1 MSGADLYRGRM
12 ARSRNDALAAW
23 MAEHEVAAPH
33 LADLVN
39 EAMSR
44 VSGGRGNLGERTV
57 FRWLSGESR
66 WPQERIRRG
75 LEEVTG
81 LPATRLGFVPRSRAA
96 KAAAARQEDP
106 VHRRAF
112 ITAATGTALPLT
124 PRTAAAATGRIGRS
138 DVERLYS
145 RFAEIV
151 ASDHRRGG
159 VRSIEERAVDL
170 ADHALRLQQNSS
182 ASQAVRNAL
191 YGCAAAFTSSA
202 MWAATD
208 GKRFTAAQSH
218 LERAANLAAMS
229 GDQSIQFRIWSHAGS
244 LYRHM
249 GRPAD
254 ALAANDVARN
264 LAITRRDP
272 MFASLGHARHAAILG
287 LADSPTATD
296 RCLGY
301 ARDALDRATVPM
313 RRPVWIKA
321 FYGPAE
327 IESLATAAHLA
338 LGRYELAEAE
348 AHRSLA
354 HLQPHMRRTRAIIT
368 ARLARAQLGQGD
380 LEPAV
385 TTAMSIPAAD
395 ANHPRVI
402 AMLTA
407 FTTTLNKTSPHGS
420 AARTWNT
427 YLNDNRKAPAA

>member
-1 MSGADLYRGRM
+1 M
-12 ARSRNDALAAW
+12 A
-23 MAEHEVAAPH
+23 
-33 LADLVN
+33 
-39 EAMSR
+39 R
-44 VSGGRGNLGERTV
+44 VSGGRGDVGERTV
-57 FRWLSGESR
+57 FRWLSGESG

-81 LPATRLGFVPRSRAA
+81 LPATCLGFVPRSRTA

-106 VHRRAF
+106 VHRRTF
-112 ITAATGTALPLT
+112 ITAATGTALTLT
-124 PRTAAAATGRIGRS
+124 PIPTAAASGRIGRN
-138 DVERLYS
+138 DVDRLYS

-159 VRSIEERAVDL
+159 IRSIEERAVEL
-170 ADHALRLQQNSS
+170 ADQALRLQQNTS
-182 ASQAVRNAL
+182 ASQGVRNAL

-208 GKRFTAAQSH
+208 GKRFTAAQTH
-218 LERAANLAAMS
+218 LQRAASLAAMS
-229 GDQSIQFRIWSHAGS
+229 GDQGIQFRIWSHAGS

-287 LADSPTATD
+287 LAASPTATD

-301 ARDALDRATVPM
+301 ARDALGRATPTI

-327 IESLATAAHLA
+327 IDSLATAAHLA

-354 HLQPHMRRTRAIIT
+354 HLAPHMRRTRSIIT

-385 TTAMSIPAAD
+385 GTAVSIPAAD
-395 ANHPRVI
+395 AAHPRVA
-402 AMLTA
+402 AMLSA
-407 FTTTLNKTSPHGS
+407 FTATLNATAPQSS
-420 AARTWNT
+420 AARIWHT
-427 YLNDNRKAPAA
+427 YRNDSRKAPTA

>member
-1 MSGADLYRGRM
+1 M
-12 ARSRNDALAAW
+12 AWSRNDALAAW
-23 MAEHEVAAPH
+23 MTEHEIAAPH
-33 LADLVN
+33 LAELVN

-44 VSGGRGNLGERTV
+44 VSGCRGNVGERTV

-75 LEEVTG
+75 LEDVTG
-81 LPATRLGFVPRSRAA
+81 LPATHLGFVPRVGTA
-96 KAAAARQEDP
+96 KAPTARQEDP
-106 VHRRAF
+106 LHRRTF
-112 ITAATGTALPLT
+112 ITAATGTTLALT
-124 PRTAAAATGRIGRS
+124 PIPTAAASGRLGHS
-138 DVERLYS
+138 DVERLYTH
-145 RFAEIV
+145 FAEIV
-151 ASDHRRGG
+151 ATDHRQGG
-159 VRSIEERAVDL
+159 IRSTEEHAVDL
-170 ADHALRLQQNSS
+170 AEHALRLQQNTT
-182 ASQAVRNAL
+182 ASQAVRNAF

-208 GKRFTAAQSH
+208 GKRYTAAQAH
-218 LERAANLAAMS
+218 LQRAASLAAMS
-229 GDQSIQFRIWSHAGS
+229 GDQHIQFRIWSHAGS

-287 LADSPTATD
+287 LTDNPTATD

-301 ARDALDRATVPM
+301 ARDALDRANPTT

-327 IESLATAAHLA
+327 IDSLATAAHLA
-338 LGRYELAEAE
+338 LGRYELAEAG

-354 HLQPHMRRTRAIIT
+354 HLQPHLRRTRAILSS
-368 ARLARAQLGQGD
+368 RLARAQLGQGD

-385 TTAMSIPAAD
+385 ASAMSIPAAD
-395 ANHPRVI
+395 AAHPRVV
-402 AMLTA
+402 AMLAA
-407 FTTTLNKTSPHGS
+407 FTTTLNTTAPRSGV
-420 AARTWNT
+420 ARTWRT
-427 YLNDNRKAPAA
+427 YLNDHRKATTA